1 MALTR
6 KVDFPARALALV
18 AGAAL
23 AHFAGAAL
31 LVWTLAPTSLPSQ
44 RATLS
49 ISVLLTTL
57 TAVAI
62 LYFRTQ
68 YSSAQHVARSLPRT
82 FLWSPPLFVACTAAL
97 TFPAELFTAHSGWW
111 PHALTPVIVS
121 SWVPALL
128 LSIVLAPAL
137 QRMAARTPYEE
148 PAVGLQSFDPPRLP
162 FAFGRI
168 LALSALAVA
177 LFALATVEIV
187 REAPFPVTSMT
198 CAWLGVGASLL
209 LAAMAGM
216 SLGQSP
222 GEDVVSIAHRLDA
235 LGYGPTHDDLAAP
248 VVATSADEVGEL
260 FARLED
266 LRERLVDEMDLYEE
280 ALAKTRHADALKAE
294 FLSAVSHELR
304 TPLNAIGGFAQLLLE
319 ELPGTL
325 TEAQAEDLRL
335 VQAGARQLL
344 GLINDILDLS
354 MIESGELRLA
364 YGPVD
369 LAEVIHEVVRIHQP
383 QVRGRPVRL
392 SAEVEPELPNVVCDE
407 RRLRQILT
415 NLVSNAVK
423 FTERGTITVRAAYDG
438 RHDGVVIRCIDTG
451 IGIDAAD
458 LVQIFEEYRQA
469 GSPKRRTRGTGLGLA
484 IARRIAIAHGGS
496 LTVESTLGEGSTFTL
511 CLPFD
516 PPHRPATIDMA
527 EEVARF
533 KAEASAQAKILPQD
547 LV

>member
-1 MALTR
+1 
-6 KVDFPARALALV
+6 
-18 AGAAL
+18 
-23 AHFAGAAL
+23 
-31 LVWTLAPTSLPSQ
+31 
-44 RATLS
+44 
-49 ISVLLTTL
+49 
-57 TAVAI
+57 
-62 LYFRTQ
+62 
-68 YSSAQHVARSLPRT
+68 
-82 FLWSPPLFVACTAAL
+82 
-97 TFPAELFTAHSGWW
+97 
-111 PHALTPVIVS
+111 
-121 SWVPALL
+121 
-128 LSIVLAPAL
+128 
-137 QRMAARTPYEE
+137 
-148 PAVGLQSFDPPRLP
+148 
-162 FAFGRI
+162 
-168 LALSALAVA
+168 
-177 LFALATVEIV
+177 
-187 REAPFPVTSMT
+187 
-198 CAWLGVGASLL
+198 
-209 LAAMAGM
+209 
-216 SLGQSP
+216 
-222 GEDVVSIAHRLDA
+222 
-235 LGYGPTHDDLAAP
+235 P

-369 LAEVIHEVVRIHQP
+369 LAAVTHEVVRIHQP

-469 GSPKRRTRGTGLGLA
+469 GSPKRRTRGTGLG
-484 IARRIAIAHGGS
+484 
-496 LTVESTLGEGSTFTL
+496 
-511 CLPFD
+511 
-516 PPHRPATIDMA
+516 
-527 EEVARF
+527 
-533 KAEASAQAKILPQD
+533 
-547 LV
+547 